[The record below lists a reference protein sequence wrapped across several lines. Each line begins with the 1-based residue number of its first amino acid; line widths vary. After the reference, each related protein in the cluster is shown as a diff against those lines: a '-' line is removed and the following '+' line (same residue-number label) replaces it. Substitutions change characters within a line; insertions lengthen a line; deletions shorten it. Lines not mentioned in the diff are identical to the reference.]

1 MLSPSNDG
9 GARAA
14 IDARVEEFNSDW
26 RELDRLIREQFWRV
40 AFFRVAEDEINY
52 RRFFNINDLA
62 GLRIEVGPVFD
73 HVHARI
79 FRMLESGEIDGL
91 RIDHIDGLFDP
102 KAYLEALR
110 AGAKRPFYLVVEKI
124 LAAHELLRADWP
136 VEGTTGYDYTN
147 LALGVL
153 VDPGSEAAFTQAY
166 YDLAG
171 EDQDFATVARD
182 GKLRIMENEM
192 ASELNALGR
201 RAAQLAGESPMT
213 ADLTRAL
220 LQRAIRQVVANFPVY
235 RTYLDFT
242 GMPADADRR
251 DIAWAMT
258 RARRSDPDVHPS
270 AFDFLQNMLM
280 AETEQP
286 PTQELSHTAA
296 LRFAMKVQQF
306 SGPVMAKGVE
316 DTAFYRYNR
325 FVALNEV
332 GGAPERF
339 GLRPC
344 PLSQGERRARPE
356 LAARHAG
363 DRDARHQ
370 ARRRQ
375 SGEARRSL
383 RNAGGMAPAGRD
395 LDPHLARATGRRG
408 AHRRARPR
416 RRLHAL
422 PDVRGLLADR
432 HARRPERGATRGLW
446 RAHSRGAGEIL
457 ARGETPLELGRARR

>member
-1 MLSPSNDG
+1 MQA
-9 GARAA
+9 ARAA
-14 IDARVEEFNSDW
+14 IEARVEEFNSDW

-62 GLRIEVGPVFD
+62 GLRIEAGPVFN

-110 AGAKRPFYLVVEKI
+110 AGAKKPFYLVVEKI
-124 LAAHELLRADWP
+124 LAPHESLRADWP

-147 LALGVL
+147 LAIGVL
-153 VDPGSEAAFTQAY
+153 VEPGSERAFTQAY
-166 YDLAG
+166 DELAG

-220 LQRAIRQVVANFPVY
+220 LQRAIKQVVANFPVY
-235 RTYLDFT
+235 RTYLDFA

-258 RARRSDPDVHPS
+258 RARRVRSGCSPIR
-270 AFDFLQNMLM
+270 
-280 AETEQP
+280 
-286 PTQELSHTAA
+286 
-296 LRFAMKVQQF
+296 LRFRAEHAD
-306 SGPVMAKGVE
+306 GGNGT
-316 DTAFYRYNR
+316 TAYAGAQPYR
-325 FVALNEV
+325 
-332 GGAPERF
+332 GAPLRHESAAVLRPRH
-339 GLRPC
+339 GQGGRGHRLLSLQSVCRAQRSRRRARTVWSRPC
-344 PLSQGERRARPE
+344 PLSQGERGARPE

-363 DRDARHQ
+363 DR
-370 ARRRQ
+370 
-375 SGEARRSL
+375 
-383 RNAGGMAPAGRD
+383 NA
-395 LDPHLARATGRRG
+395 
-408 AHRRARPR
+408 
-416 RRLHAL
+416 
-422 PDVRGLLADR
+422 
-432 HARRPERGATRGLW
+432 
-446 RAHSRGAGEIL
+446 
-457 ARGETPLELGRARR
+457 